1 MKRPAGSPRRTLLVP
16 LKSVVYP
23 ATDNTQIAMSSTS
36 PLSGKL
42 SQIFSPRVCIFVSSI
57 ILACGALVAAFAN
70 DFVGFIAGRIL
81 TGVGAAGIFTIS
93 IIIVLELTGP
103 KRRGLFI
110 GLLNSGYTVGVA
122 AGATAAGALLPHTGW
137 RALFWM
143 QAPVALLGGTILL
156 FSIPHDFTAGKQ
168 DGTSVAVR
176 LAKIDY
182 LGAITLVS
190 TGHASSK
197 PSS

>member
-1 MKRPAGSPRRTLLVP
+1 
-16 LKSVVYP
+16 
-23 ATDNTQIAMSSTS
+23 MSSTS

-42 SQIFSPRVCIFVSSI
+42 SQIFSPRICIFVSTL
-57 ILACGALVAAFAN
+57 ILAFGSLTAAFAK
-70 DFVGFIAGRIL
+70 DFAGFITGRIL
-81 TGVGAAGIFTIS
+81 AGVGAAGIFTIS

-143 QAPVALLGGTILL
+143 QAPVALVGGTVLL
-156 FSIPHDFTAGKQ
+156 ISIPHDFTAGKQ

-176 LAKIDY
+176 LSRIDY
-182 LGAITLVS
+182 LGAVTLVRFS
-190 TGHASSK
+190 DSIYQK
-197 PSS
+197 RD